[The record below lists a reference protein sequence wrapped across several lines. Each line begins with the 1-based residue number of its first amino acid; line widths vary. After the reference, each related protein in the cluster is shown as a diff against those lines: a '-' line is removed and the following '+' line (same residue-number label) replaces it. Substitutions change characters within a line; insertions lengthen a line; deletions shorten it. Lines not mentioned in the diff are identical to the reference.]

1 MSGFLKNKL
10 PIMIKK
16 NMDPLPDS
24 IQTMLIETVIKA
36 DNEVDRM
43 GKLLLSKFLI

>member
-1 MSGFLKNKL
+1 
-10 PIMIKK
+10 MIKK